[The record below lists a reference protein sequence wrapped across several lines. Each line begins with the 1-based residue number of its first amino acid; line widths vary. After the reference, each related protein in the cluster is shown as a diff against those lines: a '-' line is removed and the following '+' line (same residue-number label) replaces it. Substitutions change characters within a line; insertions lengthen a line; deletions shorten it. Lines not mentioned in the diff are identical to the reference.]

1 MALNLEI
8 LKSFHIEGI
17 EADGGT
23 KKKAIKI
30 EGLDGLD
37 APDEDATVDMD
48 KVHPFTRAN
57 PH

>member
-1 MALNLEI
+1 MSLPTIIESSI
-8 LKSFHIEGI
+8 PIEGI